1 MIREEK
7 PFVVALQET
16 KMSAADFLLVDRK
29 LPMSEGESLVVFKEG
44 MSGSPMHQQ
53 YVCNA
58 KEEPAESVIA
68 QILDGWQGSL
78 VSQSRPTRWQGN
90 RFLDCWN
97 LIFYPSISSS

>member
-1 MIREEK
+1 MLSQI
-7 PFVVALQET
+7 F
-16 KMSAADFLLVDRK
+16 
-29 LPMSEGESLVVFKEG
+29 FKEG

-78 VSQSRPTRWQGN
+78 VSKQTHSVARKQ
-90 RFLDCWN
+90 
-97 LIFYPSISSS
+97 IS